1 MSIRREAGFTL
12 LEVLLSVAIMSII
25 AAMSLPVLAAFND
38 RNNLDLAAQG
48 IASQLRR
55 AGTYSRGV
63 SGDSQWGVH
72 MQSGAV
78 TLYKGASFAS
88 RDTAYDEPTVISGP
102 VAVTGLSDVVFSKL
116 SGLPSQSGSVTL
128 TNTNTNDVRT
138 ITINAQGMVSY

>member
-25 AAMSLPVLAAFND
+25 AGMSLPVLAAFND

-48 IASQLRR
+48 IAGQLRR

-72 MQSGAV
+72 MQSGVV
-78 TLYKGASFAS
+78 TLFKGSSFAS

-102 VAVTGLSDVVFSKL
+102 VAVAGLSDVVFSKL